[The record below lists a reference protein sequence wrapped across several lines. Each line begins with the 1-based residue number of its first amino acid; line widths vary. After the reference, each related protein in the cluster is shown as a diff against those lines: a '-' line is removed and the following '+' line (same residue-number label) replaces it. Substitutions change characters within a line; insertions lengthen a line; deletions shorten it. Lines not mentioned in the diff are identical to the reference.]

1 MYIFTYGCQSLFV
14 SIFTA
19 NRLGGQTTST
29 NPFYQELLR
38 DESDSSLDLE
48 TMHLMLE
55 PNMRPVTPDPSSRI
69 SLEIFNE
76 HKQLAQEFLKVRISA
91 PLRVFTSTILMLCQ
105 VQTEIAYVTQHREE
119 LLSKMDP
126 ETRRQ
131 KLEVCSKLEERDSL
145 LKLEANLRKQL
156 ELIDQSKVQQ
166 QQQQQQGPIFNPSIQ
181 HNRLQGSS
189 GGGGTLTNLANTIR
203 SPTSEEVQDNWVF
216 IDPAKP
222 TT

>member
-1 MYIFTYGCQSLFV
+1 
-14 SIFTA
+14 
-19 NRLGGQTTST
+19 
-29 NPFYQELLR
+29 
-38 DESDSSLDLE
+38 
-48 TMHLMLE
+48 
-55 PNMRPVTPDPSSRI
+55 MRPVTPDPSSRI

-76 HKQLAQEFLKVRISA
+76 HKQLAQEFLKVRFRAS
-91 PLRVFTSTILMLCQ
+91 LRVFASEILLLCQ

-166 QQQQQQGPIFNPSIQ
+166 QQQQGPVFNPSIQ

-189 GGGGTLTNLANTIR
+189 GGGGTLTNLGTGERANTER
-203 SPTSEEVQDNWVF
+203 TTTSEEVQENWVF

-222 TT
+222 DT